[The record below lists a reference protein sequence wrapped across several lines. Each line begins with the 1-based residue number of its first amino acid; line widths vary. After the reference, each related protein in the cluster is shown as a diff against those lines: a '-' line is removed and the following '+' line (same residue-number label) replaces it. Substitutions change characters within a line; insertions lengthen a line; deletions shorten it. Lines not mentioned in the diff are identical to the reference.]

1 MFSLARKS
9 LHSHYY
15 GYLNSDILL
24 QSTIFD
30 VLQFCRRQ
38 VSLGIL
44 SPSVGFISCISP

>member
-1 MFSLARKS
+1 MFSLAKQS

-30 VLQFCRRQ
+30 VLQFCRHQ
-38 VSLGIL
+38 VSLGTL
-44 SPSVGFISCISP
+44 SPSVSFASSISP